1 MMPKTPMIQVAG
13 VHDSA
18 EARLV
23 CEAGANMI
31 GFPQRLDFHRPDCS
45 EQDVAAIVAGLP
57 AQVIPVVICYC
68 STARETD
75 ELMRITNT
83 HAVQLHGN
91 IAVDEIV
98 RLRTMR
104 PEAYLIKS
112 LVIGMHRSDAEL
124 AHMISATQACVDCYI
139 TDTFDPTSGA
149 SGATG
154 KTHDWSVSARLVRH
168 SARPVI
174 LAGGLN
180 ADNVAEA
187 IQMVRPAGVDVHT
200 GVEGADGRKDPV
212 KLRRFV
218 SNAAAAFDA
227 LG

>member
-1 MMPKTPMIQVAG
+1 MKIKTPLIQVAG

-18 EARLV
+18 EAALI

-45 EQDVAAIVAGLP
+45 ESEVAGIVAGLP
-57 AQVIPVVICYC
+57 AQVVPVLICYC

-75 ELMRITNT
+75 ELLRITNT
-83 HAVQLHGN
+83 HAVQLHGD
-91 IAVDEIV
+91 IAVDEIA
-98 RLRTMR
+98 RLRELR
-104 PEAYLIKS
+104 PDAFLIKS

-124 AHMISATQACVDCYI
+124 TQMISASGDYVDCYI
-139 TDTFDPTSGA
+139 TDTFDPTTGA

-154 KTHDWSVSARLVRH
+154 QTHDWDVSASLVRH
-168 SARPVI
+168 SPRPVI

-187 IQMVRPAGVDVHT
+187 IGRVRPAGVDVHT

-212 KLRRFV
+212 MLRRFV
-218 SNAAAAFDA
+218 ENALEAFAA
-227 LG
+227 LR